1 MRCRSRT
8 AAILSSKIRSF
19 RGKTREVVCLIV
31 CAMALGGGVRSASA
45 AGAAAR
51 KVVFEPSANTETMT
65 SETRVRDLMSRI
77 RAVCVALVCGA
88 AVAAQQQATRSFD
101 SNGVV
106 IRIRSGPP
114 KDEEADGARPVW
126 AGVIPLQAQVLSPVP
141 ASDLVVSAGGFELAR
156 VRVP

>member
-8 AAILSSKIRSF
+8 AAILSSKIRSL

-31 CAMALGGGVRSASA
+31 CATALGGGCVRSASA

-51 KVVFEPSANTETMT
+51 KVVFEPSPDAETMT
-65 SETRVRDLMSRI
+65 SETRVRDRMGRI

-114 KDEEADGARPVW
+114 KDEEAEGARPVW

-141 ASDLVVSAGGFELAR
+141 ASEVVSAGGFELAR
-156 VRVP
+156 VRLP